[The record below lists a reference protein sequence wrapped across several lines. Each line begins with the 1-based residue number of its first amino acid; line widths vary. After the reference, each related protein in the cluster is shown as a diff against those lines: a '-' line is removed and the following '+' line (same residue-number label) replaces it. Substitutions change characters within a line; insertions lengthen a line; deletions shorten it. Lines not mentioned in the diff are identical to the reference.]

1 MALLLRK
8 RGIKRVRPL
17 MGGLSAWKQMNYPV
31 DPPILVQIE
40 ED

>member
-17 MGGLSAWKQMNYPV
+17 SGGLTAWKERNYPV

-40 ED
+40 VS